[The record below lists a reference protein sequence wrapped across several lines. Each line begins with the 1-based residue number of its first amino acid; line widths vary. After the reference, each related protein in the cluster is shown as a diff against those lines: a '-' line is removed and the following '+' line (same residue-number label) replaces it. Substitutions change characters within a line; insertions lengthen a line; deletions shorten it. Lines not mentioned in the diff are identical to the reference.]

1 MSVERMQLPDGRV
14 FEYSAAGDRAR
25 ELLVFCV
32 GTPSAV
38 VEFPYVADATTARGL
53 RSVICSRPGYGGST
67 RNEGR
72 TVADAAA
79 DMAALADHLGADR
92 FLVAGWSGGGS
103 TALACAALL
112 PDRVRAAATMAGTAP
127 PVEAGEVWTTWF
139 QPAQVDEIRALTTK
153 PPAELAPEYEQA
165 AKGFADLTGEQLT
178 LSDNQS
184 AADKAA
190 LIEVPEVAEWLAQSI
205 KSAVSS
211 GIWGW
216 LDDDLAWA
224 KPWGFEMADIRGVP
238 VIVRHGDE
246 DGFVSIDQGRWLAAH
261 IPGARFEEMPGGGHT
276 TVGVPIDPVITDLLD
291 AAGPR

>member
-1 MSVERMQLPDGRV
+1 MTVEHMHLPDGRA
-14 FEYSAAGDRAR
+14 FEYSATGDPGR

-32 GTPSAV
+32 GTPGAV
-38 VEFPYVADATTARGL
+38 ADFPYVADAAAARGL

-79 DMAALADHLGADR
+79 DTAALADHLGADR

-112 PDRVRAAATMAGTAP
+112 PDRVRAVVTMAGTAP
-127 PVEAGEVWTTWF
+127 PVEAGDVWTTWF
-139 QPAQVDEIRALTTK
+139 PPDQADEVRALTTK

-165 AKGFADLTGEQLT
+165 AKQFAELTAEHVT
-178 LSDNQS
+178 ISENQS
-184 AADKAA
+184 EADKAA
-190 LIEVPEVAEWLAQSI
+190 LIEVPEVAEWLARSI
-205 KSAVSS
+205 KSAVST

-224 KPWGFEMADIRGVP
+224 KPWGFAVADIGVP

-246 DGFVSIDQGRWLAAH
+246 DGFVSIEQGRWLAAH
-261 IPGARFEEMPGGGHT
+261 IPGARLDEMPGGGHT

-291 AAGPR
+291 AAGQR

>member
-14 FEYSAAGDRAR
+14 FEYSAAGDPGR

-38 VEFPYVADATTARGL
+38 VDFPYVADAAAARGL

-72 TVADAAA
+72 TVADAAS
-79 DMAALADHLGADR
+79 DTAALADHLGAER

-112 PDRVRAAATMAGTAP
+112 PDRVRAAVTLAGTAP

-139 QPAQVDEIRALTTK
+139 PPDMADEVRALTTK

-165 AKGFADLTGEQLT
+165 AKGFAELTGEQHGELGEPERRR
-178 LSDNQS
+178 QGR
-184 AADKAA
+184 ADRGAR
-190 LIEVPEVAEWLAQSI
+190 
-205 KSAVSS
+205 
-211 GIWGW
+211 G
-216 LDDDLAWA
+216 
-224 KPWGFEMADIRGVP
+224 RGVA
-238 VIVRHGDE
+238 G
-246 DGFVSIDQGRWLAAH
+246 
-261 IPGARFEEMPGGGHT
+261 
-276 TVGVPIDPVITDLLD
+276 PIDPSRRCPPGSG
-291 AAGPR
+291 AGWTMTSRGRSHGDSTWPTSACR

>member
-1 MSVERMQLPDGRV
+1 MSVERMHLPDGRV
-14 FEYSAAGDRAR
+14 FEYSATGDPGR

-38 VEFPYVADATTARGL
+38 VDFPYVADAAAARGL

-72 TVADAAA
+72 TVADTAA
-79 DMAALADHLGADR
+79 DTAALADYLGAER

-112 PDRVRAAATMAGTAP
+112 PERVRAAVTLAGTAP

-139 QPAQVDEIRALTTK
+139 TPEMADEVRALTTK

-165 AKGFADLTGEQLT
+165 ANGFAGLTGEHLT
-178 LSDNQS
+178 VSDNQN

-190 LIEVPEVAEWLAQSI
+190 LTEVPEVAEWLARSI
-205 KSAVSS
+205 QSAVSA

-224 KPWGFEMADIRGVP
+224 KPWGFEVADIRMP

-246 DGFVSIDQGRWLAAH
+246 DGFVSIEQGRWLAAH
-261 IPGARFEEMPGGGHT
+261 IPGARLDELPGGGHT

>member
-1 MSVERMQLPDGRV
+1 MSVERTLLPDGRL
-14 FEYSAAGDRAR
+14 FEYSAAGDPDR

-38 VEFPYVADATTARGL
+38 VDFPYIANAAAARGL

-67 RNEGR
+67 RNQGR

-79 DMAALADHLGADR
+79 DIAALADHLCADR
-92 FLVAGWSGGGS
+92 FLAAGWSGGGS
-103 TALACAALL
+103 TALACAALF
-112 PDRVRAAATMAGTAP
+112 PDRVRAAVTMAGTAP
-127 PVEAGEVWTTWF
+127 PVEAGDVWTTWF
-139 QPAQVDEIRALTTK
+139 PPALVEEIRALTTK
-153 PPAELAPEYEQA
+153 PSAELAPEYEQGAKQFA
-165 AKGFADLTGEQLT
+165 ALTGEQLT
-178 LSDNQS
+178 LSENQS

-224 KPWGFEMADIRGVP
+224 RPWGFDVADIRVP

-246 DGFVSIDQGRWLAAH
+246 DAFVSIDQGRWLAAH
-261 IPGARFEEMPGGGHT
+261 IPGARLDEMPGGGHT

>member
-14 FEYSAAGDRAR
+14 FEYSTAGDHDA

-38 VEFPYVADATTARGL
+38 VEFPYVADAAAARGL

-79 DMAALADHLGADR
+79 DIGGAGR
-92 FLVAGWSGGGS
+92 SPGRGPLPGGRLVGGGS

-112 PDRVRAAATMAGTAP
+112 PDRVRAAVTMAGTAP

-139 QPAQVDEIRALTTK
+139 PPDMADEVRALTTK

-165 AKGFADLTGEQLT
+165 AKGFATLSGEQLT

-190 LIEVPEVAEWLAQSI
+190 LVEVPEVAEWLAQSI
-205 KSAVSS
+205 KSATSS

-224 KPWGFEMADIRGVP
+224 KPWGFEMADIRVP

-246 DGFVSIDQGRWLAAH
+246 DGFVSIEQGRWLAAH
-261 IPGARFEEMPGGGHT
+261 IPGARFDEMPGGGHT
-276 TVGVPIDPVITDLLD
+276 TVGVPIDPVITELLE
-291 AAGPR
+291 AAAPR

>member
-1 MSVERMQLPDGRV
+1 MQLPDGRL
-14 FEYSAAGDRAR
+14 FEYSAAGDPDR

-38 VEFPYVADATTARGL
+38 VEFPYVAEAAAARGL

-67 RNEGR
+67 RNQGR
-72 TVADAAA
+72 TVADTAA
-79 DMAALADHLGADR
+79 DTAALADHLGADR
-92 FLVAGWSGGGS
+92 FLVAGWSGGGT

-112 PDRVRAAATMAGTAP
+112 PHRVRAAVTMASTAP

-139 QPAQVDEIRALTTK
+139 QPAEVDEIRALTTK
-153 PPAELAPEYEQA
+153 PPAELVPEYEQA
-165 AKGFADLTGEQLT
+165 AKGFGDLSAEQLT

-205 KSAVSS
+205 KSATSS

-224 KPWGFEMADIRGVP
+224 KTWGFEMADIRVP
-238 VIVRHGDE
+238 VTVRHGDE
-246 DGFVSIDQGRWLAAH
+246 DGLVSIDQGRWLAAH
-261 IPGARFEEMPGGGHT
+261 IPGARLDELPGGGHT
-276 TVGVPIDPVITDLLD
+276 TVAVPVDPVITGLLD
-291 AAGPR
+291 AAGTR

>member
-1 MSVERMQLPDGRV
+1 MSVERMRLPDGRV
-14 FEYSAAGDRAR
+14 FEYSAAGDPDR
-25 ELLVFCV
+25 ELLVFSV

-38 VEFPYVADATTARGL
+38 VDFPYVAEAAAARGL

-79 DMAALADHLGADR
+79 DTAALADHLGADR

-112 PDRVRAAATMAGTAP
+112 PDRVRAAVTMAGTAP

-139 QPAQVDEIRALTTK
+139 PPALVEEIRTLTRK
-153 PPAELAPEYEQA
+153 PPAELVPEYEQG
-165 AKGFADLTGEQLT
+165 AKGFAALTGEQLT
-178 LSDNQS
+178 LSENQS
-184 AADKAA
+184 VADKAA

-224 KPWGFEMADIRGVP
+224 RQWGFDVADIRVP

-246 DGFVSIDQGRWLAAH
+246 DRFVSIDQGRWLAAH
-261 IPGARFEEMPGGGHT
+261 IPGARFDEMPGGGHT
-276 TVGVPIDPVITDLLD
+276 TVGVPIDPVITELLD
-291 AAGPR
+291 AAAPR

>member
-1 MSVERMQLPDGRV
+1 MSVERTQLPDGRL
-14 FEYSAAGDRAR
+14 FEYSAAGDPDR

-38 VEFPYVADATTARGL
+38 VDFPYIANAAAARGL

-67 RNEGR
+67 RNQGR

-79 DMAALADHLGADR
+79 DIAALADHLGADR

-112 PDRVRAAATMAGTAP
+112 PDRVRAAVTLAGTAP
-127 PVEAGEVWTTWF
+127 PVEAGDVWTTWF
-139 QPAQVDEIRALTTK
+139 PPALVEEIRALTTK
-153 PPAELAPEYEQA
+153 PPAELAPEYEQGAKQFA
-165 AKGFADLTGEQLT
+165 ALTGEQLT
-178 LSDNQS
+178 LSENQS

-224 KPWGFEMADIRGVP
+224 NPWGFEMADIRVP
-238 VIVRHGDE
+238 VIIRHGDE
-246 DGFVSIDQGRWLAAH
+246 DGFVSIEQGRWLAAH
-261 IPGARFEEMPGGGHT
+261 IPGARFDEMPGGGHT

-291 AAGPR
+291 AAGPH

>member
-1 MSVERMQLPDGRV
+1 MTVERMHLPDGRA
-14 FEYSAAGDRAR
+14 FDYSATGDPGR

-32 GTPSAV
+32 GTPGAV
-38 VEFPYVADATTARGL
+38 VDFPYVADAAAARGL

-79 DMAALADHLGADR
+79 DTAALADHLGAER
-92 FLVAGWSGGGS
+92 FLVAGWSGGGP

-112 PDRVRAAATMAGTAP
+112 PDRVPAVVTLAGTAP
-127 PVEAGEVWTTWF
+127 PVEAGEVWTAWF
-139 QPAQVDEIRALTTK
+139 PRDQADEVRALTRK

-165 AKGFADLTGEQLT
+165 AQSFAGLTGEQLT
-178 LSDNQS
+178 ISENQS
-184 AADKAA
+184 AADRAA
-190 LIEVPEVAEWLAQSI
+190 LIEVPEVAEWLARSI
-205 KSAVSS
+205 QSAVSS

-224 KPWGFEMADIRGVP
+224 KPWGFDVADIRVP

-246 DGFVSIDQGRWLAAH
+246 DGFVSIEQGRWLAAH
-261 IPGARFEEMPGGGHT
+261 IPGARLDEMPGGGHT
-276 TVGVPIDPVITDLLD
+276 TVGVPIDPVFMDLLD

>member
-1 MSVERMQLPDGRV
+1 MSVERMHLPDGRV
-14 FEYSAAGDRAR
+14 FEYSAAGDPGR

-38 VEFPYVADATTARGL
+38 VDFPYAADAAAARGL

-79 DMAALADHLGADR
+79 DTAALADHLGADR

-112 PDRVRAAATMAGTAP
+112 PDRVRAVVTMAGTAP
-127 PVEAGEVWTTWF
+127 PVEAGDVWTTWF
-139 QPAQVDEIRALTTK
+139 PPDQADEVRALTTK

-165 AKGFADLTGEQLT
+165 AKQFAELTAEHVT
-178 LSDNQS
+178 ISENQS
-184 AADKAA
+184 EADKAA
-190 LIEVPEVAEWLAQSI
+190 LIEVPGVAEWLARSI
-205 KSAVSS
+205 KSAVST

-216 LDDDLAWA
+216 LDEDLAWA
-224 KPWGFEMADIRGVP
+224 KPWGFAVADIGVP

-246 DGFVSIDQGRWLAAH
+246 DGFVSIEQGRWLAAH
-261 IPGARFEEMPGGGHT
+261 IPGARLDEMPGGGHT

>member
-14 FEYSAAGDRAR
+14 FEFSTAGDPDA

-38 VEFPYVADATTARGL
+38 VEFPYVADAAAARGL

-79 DMAALADHLGADR
+79 DIAALADHLGADR
-92 FLVAGWSGGGS
+92 FLIAGWSGGGS

-112 PDRVRAAATMAGTAP
+112 PDRVRAAVTMAGTAP

-139 QPAQVDEIRALTTK
+139 RPAQVDEIRALTTK

-165 AKGFADLTGEQLT
+165 AKGFAELTGEHLT
-178 LSDNQS
+178 LSENQS

-216 LDDDLAWA
+216 LYDDLAWA
-224 KPWGFEMADIRGVP
+224 KPWGFEMADIRVP

-246 DGFVSIDQGRWLAAH
+246 DGFVSIEQGRWLAAH
-261 IPGARFEEMPGGGHT
+261 IRGARLDEMPGGGHT
-276 TVGVPIDPVITDLLD
+276 TVGVPIEPVITDLLD

>member
-1 MSVERMQLPDGRV
+1 MHLPDGRV
-14 FEYSAAGDRAR
+14 FEYSAAGDPGR

-38 VEFPYVADATTARGL
+38 VDFPYVADAAADRGL

-67 RNEGR
+67 RHEGR

-79 DMAALADHLGADR
+79 DTAALADHLGAER

-112 PDRVRAAATMAGTAP
+112 PDRVRAAVTMAGTAP

-139 QPAQVDEIRALTTK
+139 QPAQVDEIGALTRK
-153 PPAELAPEYEQA
+153 PPAELAPEYVQGAKQFA
-165 AKGFADLTGEQLT
+165 ALTGEQLT
-178 LSDNQS
+178 LSENQS

-224 KPWGFEMADIRGVP
+224 NPWGFEMADIRVP

-246 DGFVSIDQGRWLAAH
+246 DGFVSIEQGRWLAAH
-261 IPGARFEEMPGGGHT
+261 IQGARLDEMPGGGHT